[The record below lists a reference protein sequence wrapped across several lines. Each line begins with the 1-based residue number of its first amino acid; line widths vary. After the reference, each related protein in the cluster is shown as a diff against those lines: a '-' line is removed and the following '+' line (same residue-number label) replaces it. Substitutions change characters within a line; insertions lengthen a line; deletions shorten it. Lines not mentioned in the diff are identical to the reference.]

1 MNNLIEFEITSDSDH
16 KKNLEKF
23 IKKNKDNYIFP
34 NNHWEE
40 NIWNITPFLKHK
52 NHNHKLKKIYFRS
65 V

>member
-40 NIWNITPFLKHK
+40 N
-52 NHNHKLKKIYFRS
+52 
-65 V
+65 